1 MLAANWEK
9 HDASTNTP
17 KNYFADR
24 QKTEKILKNIEKT
37 IKKQCFYCK
46 ACSNCQKF
54 ETYKKEFDR
63 RDFWSFNKPIK
74 CWDVHDPDWSFRN
87 RVFELRP
94 IRPCKF

>member
-37 IKKQCFYCK
+37 IKNSVFTVRHAQTVKNLK
-46 ACSNCQKF
+46 P
-54 ETYKKEFDR
+54 TKKNLTGE
-63 RDFWSFNKPIK
+63 
-74 CWDVHDPDWSFRN
+74 
-87 RVFELRP
+87 VFGLS
-94 IRPCKF
+94 INI